1 MLKQIGLT
9 GFDSNGVGVALSFDS
24 RDNQNSPM
32 AGRVFE
38 FNSIADR
45 EGLGGDVSFD
55 SYTMKYKGYIS
66 HGDSNSNEPA
76 RSANFLS
83 RAGKVLAYQ
92 VRGRRTQNAPPPR
105 RFFLG

>member
-1 MLKQIGLT
+1 
-9 GFDSNGVGVALSFDS
+9 
-24 RDNQNSPM
+24 
-32 AGRVFE
+32 
-38 FNSIADR
+38 
-45 EGLGGDVSFD
+45 VSFD

-92 VRGRRTQNAPPPR
+92 VRGRWTQDAPPPAVFPR
-105 RFFLG
+105 LVYAAIQRDSFLHQT